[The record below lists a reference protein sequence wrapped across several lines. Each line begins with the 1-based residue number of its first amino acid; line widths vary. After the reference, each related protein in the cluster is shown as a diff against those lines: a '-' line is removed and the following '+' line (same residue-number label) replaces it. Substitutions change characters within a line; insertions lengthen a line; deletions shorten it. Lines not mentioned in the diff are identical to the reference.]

1 MHKLEIKLKQ
11 HTPLIHFQHDQEGA
25 TLRASEVKPKLDKF
39 IIQQA
44 FHNNFDECKEYL
56 VGYDPD
62 PQKRENSIMALRG
75 KWNTGFRA
83 LNYKISIESNSK
95 IQNVELLFGP
105 NRKGKYTTYYEE
117 ITIKN
122 GEEKCDHNP
131 FPFLIS
137 DMGGKDSIDELF
149 NMCMYKN
156 TTLTICAFNIELIN
170 TISQN
175 IFRFFAIHNFGQRQT
190 KGFGSFTVEYLKID
204 DQQEYTIK
212 DWNDY
217 KKSYD
222 NGTWVLCFDLDK
234 SDNDFR
240 RQLMLFSVIDF
251 YWRCLKSGI
260 NYTKRLI
267 KDDTVKEIYKERYLK
282 AYLWTYLN
290 ITKRLYTWE
299 KRRLKNEFHLEAES
313 PQRNYKDNPN
323 SAVFARGMMGCPV
336 NYEYRVPTGVP
347 NEKGKEICDKYTID
361 IENYV
366 QDPIDDN
373 DRRDIIERIASPII
387 FKPYVDDTKVY
398 VAILFDEALIS
409 KIKEIPVRKRY
420 FKFSIGEDSTSIPIE
435 PESIDYPELITGF
448 NRFIWSDT
456 DYINSLWG
464 KLEKD
469 NKGRKNWHPYVTVKK
484 DGDVVSRMCCGV
496 SITFKFIPRNF
507 QWNNILLPA
516 SPENEEDLNNEWSKH
531 YVHIKRI
538 KKQ

>member
-1 MHKLEIKLKQ
+1 MHTLTIKLRQ

-39 IIQQA
+39 VLTKLGQGDYQA
-44 FHNNFDECKEYL
+44 GFSLAKQKGWI
-56 VGYDPD
+56 VGKGDHP
-62 PQKRENSIMALRG
+62 ALD
-75 KWNTGFRA
+75 
-83 LNYKISIESNSK
+83 YKISIESNSK

-137 DMGGKDSIDELF
+137 DMGGKDSIDELL

-156 TTLTICAFNIELIN
+156 TTLSICASNIELIK

-175 IFRFFAIHNFGQRQT
+175 ISRFFALHNFGQRQT

-204 DQQEYTIK
+204 NQNEYTIK

-222 NGTWVLCFDLDK
+222 NGTWVLCFDLNK

-290 ITKRLYTWE
+290 ITKGSYTWE
-299 KRRLKNEFHLEAES
+299 KRRLKNVFNLEAES
-313 PQRNYKDNPN
+313 PQRNYIDNPN

-336 NYEYRVPTGVP
+336 NYEYRVPTGRL
-347 NEKGKEICDKYTID
+347 NERGKEICDTYTIG

-366 QDPIDDN
+366 QNPIDDN

-387 FKPYVDDTKVY
+387 FKPYIDDTKVY

-409 KIKEIPVRKRY
+409 KIKEIPVRKRF

-448 NRFIWSDT
+448 NRYLWSDT
-456 DYINSLWG
+456 QYINSLWG

-516 SPENEEDLNNEWSKH
+516 SLENEKDLNNEWSKH